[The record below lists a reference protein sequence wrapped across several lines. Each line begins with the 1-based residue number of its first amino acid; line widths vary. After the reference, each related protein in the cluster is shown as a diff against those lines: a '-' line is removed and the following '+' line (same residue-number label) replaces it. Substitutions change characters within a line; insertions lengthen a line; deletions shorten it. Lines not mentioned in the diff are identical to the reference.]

1 MNRQNIKKQ
10 TPQQMYKQARD
21 KAFFEM
27 NTDDSLFFSKL
38 FLKEKEIA
46 KNIFHD
52 YPELMEKFFDSKIDH
67 CLTLLK
73 VAFISDSK
81 HLTTQIKQFNNNR
94 WEDINTYFKELYNEL
109 GNELLKKIPHSFVNN
124 IVSDSSKI
132 DLVKDILKKGYQLT
146 NNFEVINRAIT
157 KGDKELFHLALDAN
171 SCVNPPSIRN
181 LNIPLSFKSLFSGD
195 SSKEQKEELT
205 LYFWDKLVQKG
216 ADVNILDGHKHLLVS
231 NANNYDR
238 VYFEWLL
245 KNNANPEISW
255 TDDLGVEHTL
265 AGYVEKNS
273 PALKPILDKYL
284 LNEKINITKREHLSK
299 QVI

>member
-52 YPELMEKFFDSKIDH
+52 YPELMEQFFDSKIDH

-73 VAFISDSK
+73 VAFISNSK
-81 HLTTQIKQFNNNR
+81 HLTTQTKQFNNSR
-94 WEDINTYFKELYNEL
+94 WEDSNIYFKELYNEL
-109 GNELLKKIPHSFVNN
+109 GDELFNKIPHSFINK

-132 DLVKDILKKGYQLT
+132 DLVKDILNKGYQLT
-146 NNFEVINRAIT
+146 NNVEVINTAIT
-157 KGDKELFHLALDAN
+157 KGDKELFHLALSAN
-171 SCVNPPSIRN
+171 SCINPLNTRK
-181 LNIPLSFKSLFSGD
+181 LNIPLSFKSLFFGD
-195 SSKEQKEELT
+195 SSKEKIEELT
-205 LYFWDKLVQKG
+205 LYFWDKLVQHG

-231 NANNYDR
+231 NASNYDR

-245 KNNANPEISW
+245 KNNANPDISW
-255 TDDLGVEHTL
+255 KDDLGAEHTL
-265 AGYVEKNS
+265 SDYVERNA

-284 LNEKINITKREHLSK
+284 LNEKINLTKREHVSK
-299 QVI
+299 PVI